1 VQGDLQRDA
10 VHYYQSKQGILVMVP
25 LYNGRFRV
33 FTAGPP
39 DLKSEDVT
47 EKLLQ
52 EYVDK
57 RGPEG
62 LVLNDVSWRTA
73 FSIHARH
80 TDRFNVGRVYLAG
93 DAAHVHSPAGGQ
105 GLNTGVTDAHNLAWK
120 LAFVHKELASRALLD
135 TYGAERA
142 TVASAVVKQAEA
154 QTKAWMLK
162 KRWQIVLR
170 DSAAR
175 LAEWTG
181 LFDRYYSPWL
191 AGLTNHYPES
201 LAVSGPTPR
210 RTGPKMNS
218 AHNGQLAPDV
228 PVLVDGEGVPA
239 RLRDVLPT
247 DRYTALVF
255 TPRGDTPRSLV
266 ATLRQLV
273 SEHGDLVTSRTV
285 TGDGV
290 LTDTLSTHETPLV
303 TARNASVWRPHTLSV
318 ALIRPDHYV
327 AAHDDNAGLTNVRAH
342 LSKVTGSAR
351 TSAVSCAEG
360 H

>member
-1 VQGDLQRDA
+1 
-10 VHYYQSKQGILVMVP
+10 
-25 LYNGRFRV
+25 
-33 FTAGPP
+33 
-39 DLKSEDVT
+39 
-47 EKLLQ
+47 
-52 EYVDK
+52 
-57 RGPEG
+57 
-62 LVLNDVSWRTA
+62 
-73 FSIHARH
+73 
-80 TDRFNVGRVYLAG
+80 
-93 DAAHVHSPAGGQ
+93 
-105 GLNTGVTDAHNLAWK
+105 LNTGVTDAHNLAWK